1 MFFITSFILALAA
14 TTAVSMP
21 APKDRRDVRMARRS
35 AGGAPIITTTTA
47 GAQLNA
53 STVPFT
59 SVTGSFAIPTFAVP
73 AAEYPSTA
81 GDDPSDLYIASLLV
95 DLGSDFCEN
104 GIMVGINMGID
115 NGSQFINAFWTS
127 FPDDNSQIFPNVSFA
142 QGDNITVSIS
152 MTNATS
158 STAVVTNEST
168 DESST
173 VAIETG
179 PICSQAEVGWSV
191 GAELNDSNDIIPFVD
206 FGTVNITASAET
218 SSGPV
223 DISNA
228 TILTT
233 VQNGTTVASALL
245 EGEIVTIAFV

>member
-21 APKDRRDVRMARRS
+21 APKERRDVRMARRS
-35 AGGAPIITTTTA
+35 AGGAPIIGNTTA

-73 AAEYPSTA
+73 A

-95 DLGSDFCEN
+95 DLGSVFCEN
-104 GIMVGINMGID
+104 GIIAGIEMGVD
-115 NGSQFINAFWTS
+115 NGSQFIDAVWTS
-127 FPDDNSQIFPNVSFA
+127 FPNASTNLFPSVSFA
-142 QGDNITVSIS
+142 QGDNITVSIA

-158 STAVVTNEST
+158 STAVITNEST
-168 DESST
+168 DETST

-179 PICSQAEVGWSV
+179 PICSQAEVAWMIGSQID
-191 GAELNDSNDIIPFVD
+191 DSGDIIPFVD

-228 TILTT
+228 TIVTT
-233 VQNGTTVASALL
+233 VQNGTTIASASV
-245 EGEIVTIAFV
+245 EGDIVTIAFV